1 MDSYLGE
8 IRLCA
13 FPVIPRGWLPCD
25 GRLLNVNINQVLFAL
40 LGTQYGGDGRST
52 FGLPDLRG
60 RVAMHRLPGTY
71 NQGAPGGT
79 ETVTLNTQQVPAHT
93 HEFRATTNDA
103 TQPIAGAGKDRLF
116 AKSVIA
122 QSGAPTVD
130 GTALYGPV
138 TAQTLA
144 AESPEA
150 SSATSDATAHNN
162 MQSSLVLNYIICVQ
176 GGLYP
181 PRP

>member
-13 FPVIPRGWLPCD
+13 FPVVPRGWLPCD

-40 LGTQYGGDGRST
+40 LGTQYGGDGRVT

-60 RVAMHRLPGTY
+60 RVAMHPLPGTY
-71 NQGAPGGT
+71 NQGVSGGT
-79 ETVTLNTQQVPAHT
+79 ETVALNAQQVPSHT

-103 TQPIAGAGKDRLF
+103 TQALAGTGKDRLF
-116 AKSVIA
+116 AKSVIV
-122 QSGAPTVD
+122 QPGAPTVD
-130 GTALYGPV
+130 GTALYGPA
-138 TAQTLA
+138 TAQTLT

-150 SSATSDATAHNN
+150 SSATSDATGHNN